1 MEPIVNDFSIS
12 IATVNGT
19 GSQSANLILL
29 QTLFDMGVPVS
40 GKNLFPSNIAGLPT
54 WYILRVSNQGYQAPG
69 DRVHIQVMM
78 NKTTWEKDL
87 DNCLPGTVI
96 IYNTDVKMPPPEKEG
111 CIIYGTAMTKMARS
125 INPKLARMIANMVYV
140 GVLADLLSLDQAIL
154 EGAVAK
160 QFNGKEKAISLNL
173 QAINMAREW
182 SAENIEK
189 QDPYTIEAEEKD
201 PDNFFTNGN
210 EAIALGSIYGGI
222 TMLPWYPITPST
234 SIAEGVAAWLPK
246 LRQDKDGKSTCAIIQ
261 SEDELAA
268 VGMVVGAG
276 WAGGRA
282 MTCTSGPGISL
293 MSEFIGLAYFAE
305 VPGVIWDVNRTGPST
320 GLPTRTQQGD
330 LSMLYEASHGDTKFP
345 VLIPG
350 NMEECFEFAWR
361 AFDYAEQLQTIV
373 FGFSDLDLGMN
384 QWSCKDFKYPDQ
396 PMNRGKI
403 LRTQEELDAIENYGR
418 YRDVDGD
425 GIPYRTLPGSG
436 LAPYL
441 TRGTGRDEDGNYS
454 EDPIVYHK
462 NMQRLKEKI
471 NGARTI
477 LPQPLLR
484 LEKEREVGIVYYGSM
499 ETTIQEIDDQLEAT
513 GLMVSQCRV
522 RALPLSPEV
531 EKFIAEHETTIILEI
546 NRDGQLYGIIRKEI
560 PIELVPKV
568 HSVAYSDGLPP
579 RARIYSDLILET
591 LRRCGHDN

>member
-201 PDNFFTNGN
+201 SDAFFTNGN

-484 LEKEREVGIVYYGSM
+484 LEKEKEVGIVYYGSM

>member
-40 GKNLFPSNIAGLPT
+40 GKNLFPSNISGLPT

-78 NKTTWEKDL
+78 NKDTWEKDL

-96 IYNTDVKMPPPEKEG
+96 IYNTDVKMPAPEKEG
-111 CIIYGTAMTKMARS
+111 CIIYGAAMTKMARS
-125 INPKLARMIANMVYV
+125 INPKLARMIANMAYV
-140 GVLADLLSLDQAIL
+140 GVLADLLGLDQAIL
-154 EGAVAK
+154 ESAVAK
-160 QFNGKEKAISLNL
+160 QFNGKEKAISINV

-189 QDPYTIEAEEKD
+189 QDPYTIEAAEKD
-201 PDNFFTNGN
+201 LDAFFTNGN

-234 SIAEGVAAWLPK
+234 GIAEGVATWSPR
-246 LRQDKDGKSTCAIIQ
+246 LRQDKDGKATCAIIQ

-403 LRTQEELDAIENYGR
+403 LRTQEELDAVENYGR

-454 EDPIVYHK
+454 EDPKVYHK
-462 NMQRLKEKI
+462 NMQRLKKKI

-477 LPQPLLR
+477 LPQPLQR

-531 EKFIAEHETTIILEI
+531 EKFIAEHDTTIILEI
-546 NRDGQLYGIIRKEI
+546 NRDGQLYGIVRKEI

-591 LRRCGHDN
+591 LRGCGYDN

>member
-484 LEKEREVGIVYYGSM
+484 LEKEKEVGIVYYGSM

>member
-201 PDNFFTNGN
+201 PDAFFTNGN

-484 LEKEREVGIVYYGSM
+484 LEKEKEVGIVYYGSM

>member
-189 QDPYTIEAEEKD
+189 H
-201 PDNFFTNGN
+201 
-210 EAIALGSIYGGI
+210 LS
-222 TMLPWYPITPST
+222 
-234 SIAEGVAAWLPK
+234 
-246 LRQDKDGKSTCAIIQ
+246 
-261 SEDELAA
+261 
-268 VGMVVGAG
+268 
-276 WAGGRA
+276 
-282 MTCTSGPGISL
+282 
-293 MSEFIGLAYFAE
+293 
-305 VPGVIWDVNRTGPST
+305 
-320 GLPTRTQQGD
+320 QQ
-330 LSMLYEASHGDTKFP
+330 H
-345 VLIPG
+345 
-350 NMEECFEFAWR
+350 
-361 AFDYAEQLQTIV
+361 
-373 FGFSDLDLGMN
+373 
-384 QWSCKDFKYPDQ
+384 
-396 PMNRGKI
+396 
-403 LRTQEELDAIENYGR
+403 
-418 YRDVDGD
+418 
-425 GIPYRTLPGSG
+425 
-436 LAPYL
+436 
-441 TRGTGRDEDGNYS
+441 
-454 EDPIVYHK
+454 
-462 NMQRLKEKI
+462 
-471 NGARTI
+471 
-477 LPQPLLR
+477 
-484 LEKEREVGIVYYGSM
+484 
-499 ETTIQEIDDQLEAT
+499 
-513 GLMVSQCRV
+513 
-522 RALPLSPEV
+522 
-531 EKFIAEHETTIILEI
+531 
-546 NRDGQLYGIIRKEI
+546 
-560 PIELVPKV
+560 
-568 HSVAYSDGLPP
+568 
-579 RARIYSDLILET
+579 
-591 LRRCGHDN
+591 